1 MNAAPWVVDLPSV
14 ASSSTTFHLLHSPF
28 SSTPLYAFLSSPLL
42 SSPPPLR
49 AFPPRSSVLFLF
61 STRFPP
67 FSFVARCWP
76 ASSFAGFFSASARST
91 ASPSCHIL
99 LCFLP
104 FLSDLCDSSF
114 FRRSIRS
121 VVRFAEIP
129 KRNERRFQDRGESR
143 NLFLPD
149 RTGKRVFI
157 LSGVCPTW
165 SMRPPP

>member
-42 SSPPPLR
+42 
-49 AFPPRSSVLFLF
+49 
-61 STRFPP
+61 
-67 FSFVARCWP
+67 P
-76 ASSFAGFFSASARST
+76 ASSPRVSSTLLGSFLIFHAFPSFLFCRAVLAGLVLCRLFSASARST
-91 ASPSCHIL
+91 ASPSCYIVL
-99 LCFLP
+99 RFLP
-104 FLSDLCDSSF
+104 FLSDLRDSSS

-121 VVRFAEIP
+121 VVRVAETP

-143 NLFLPD
+143 NVFLPD

-165 SMRPPP
+165 SMRPSP